1 MQKKKKLYGR
11 LGCSC
16 VSGLNIFT
24 WQLKCNYQARSRRS
38 RWEWRSR
45 PLSRSYRLLNCCSR
59 GGVSTQHRSA
69 CLETPNNSWK
79 YWREAWKKRRS
90 PVNAVL
96 QQRCW
101 NCIRRAPVFGM
112 QRVISWRHER
122 AYKNTRNT
130 TQSALPNN
138 HWELR
143 HCWLIALVK
152 AKACSVLT
160 VNWPLEAR
168 RPWRKPFIHLHIN
181 SFYMSLF
188 SLFLIWKLKT
198 V

>member
-1 MQKKKKLYGR
+1 MSLLGDLTWHNAEKSLWR
-11 LGCSC
+11 LRCSC

-24 WQLKCNYQARSRRS
+24 WQLKCNYQPRSRRS

-45 PLSRSYRLLNCCSR
+45 PLSRSYRLLNCCIW
-59 GGVSTQHRSA
+59 GGVSTQHGSA
-69 CLETPNNSWK
+69 CLETPSNSWK
-79 YWREAWKKRRS
+79 NWREARKKRHS

-96 QQRCW
+96 QQGW
-101 NCIRRAPVFGM
+101 NCIRRAPVLDM
-112 QRVISWRHER
+112 QCVISWRRER
-122 AYKNTRNT
+122 AYKNMRNT

-152 AKACSVLT
+152 AKAFSVLT

-168 RPWRKPFIHLHIN
+168 RPWRKSFINLHIN

-188 SLFLIWKLKT
+188 SLF
-198 V
+198 